1 MKPLKT
7 KISIT
12 IDENIVDKIKQLAED
27 DDRSFSQYINMVLK
41 EHLNKLNKNNTN
53 IKSEHLSL

>member
-12 IDENIVDKIKQLAED
+12 IDENIVEKIKQLAED
-27 DDRSFSQYINMVLK
+27 DDRSFSQYINMILK
-41 EHLNKLNKNNTN
+41 EHLNKLNGNTP
-53 IKSEHLSL
+53 K